1 MGDKHD
7 PNEPFFPTI
16 TCQSG
21 PNSWSRISIKGGLI
35 SKGTFTL
42 VRSSLINDYSP
53 TLKKNASQTANLSWV
68 WWV

>member
-21 PNSWSRISIKGGLI
+21 PNSWSRISLKGGLI
-35 SKGTFTL
+35 SKVTL
-42 VRSSLINDYSP
+42 IKSDTMKS
-53 TLKKNASQTANLSWV
+53 K
-68 WWV
+68 

>member
-21 PNSWSRISIKGGLI
+21 PNSWSRISFKGGLI
-35 SKGTFTL
+35 SKGTFIS
-42 VRSSLINDYSP
+42 VRSSIRIIKWLNTYSP
-53 TLKKNASQTANLSWV
+53 TLKNNASQTAD
-68 WWV
+68 

>member
-21 PNSWSRISIKGGLI
+21 PNSWSRISLKGGESQKVLLYQLDLQL
-35 SKGTFTL
+35 S
-42 VRSSLINDYSP
+42 NDYSP
-53 TLKKNASQTANLSWV
+53 TLKKIAD
-68 WWV
+68 